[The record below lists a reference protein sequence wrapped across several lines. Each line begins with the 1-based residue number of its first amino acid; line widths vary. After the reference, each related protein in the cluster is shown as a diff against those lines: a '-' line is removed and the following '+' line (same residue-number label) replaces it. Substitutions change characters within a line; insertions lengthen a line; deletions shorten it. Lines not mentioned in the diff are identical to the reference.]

1 MKNNNTLSI
10 LFIIFCLSFVN
21 SAYSDEIIFETP
33 EIQSLKNNEIIK
45 ASKGGKAI
53 INKNSEVIADK
64 FEYNKKT
71 EILIAEGNVV
81 VIDKLNNI
89 VTKSNK
95 IIYQKNLEK
104 YFSQG
109 KTNITVEDKYIINS
123 KNVNLLVN
131 ENQFFSDENT
141 SVKDTENNF

>member
-1 MKNNNTLSI
+1 M
-10 LFIIFCLSFVN
+10 
-21 SAYSDEIIFETP
+21 
-33 EIQSLKNNEIIK
+33 

-131 ENQFFSDENT
+131 EISFFLMKIQLLKT
-141 SVKDTENNF
+141 IA